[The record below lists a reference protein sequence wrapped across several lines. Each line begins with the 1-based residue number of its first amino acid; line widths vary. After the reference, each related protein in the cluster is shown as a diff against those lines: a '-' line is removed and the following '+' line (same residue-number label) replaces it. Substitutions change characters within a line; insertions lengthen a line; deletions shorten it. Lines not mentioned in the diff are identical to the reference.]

1 MFRLPDPPGDDS
13 AEVAERKT
21 LVVRAILSGFPE
33 NGVQTRKGGMSTLS
47 EHSTRTLETFAAIV
61 LRDSLRA
68 TSLSTA
74 GAWSGNVWE

>member
-1 MFRLPDPPGDDS
+1 VFRLPDPPGDDS
-13 AEVAERKT
+13 AEVAQRKT
-21 LVVRAILSGFPE
+21 LVVRAILFGFPE
-33 NGVQTRKGGMSTLS
+33 NGVQSRKEGMSILS
-47 EHSTRTLETFAAIV
+47 GHGGTLESFAARV